1 MAPKTNSIK
10 QSPLKDRKKVRWIS
24 ITLSILFH
32 AALILIIQKAF
43 PLNWTIKPLRTYHV
57 EFIRPPVDKLS
68 EYDDKGGNQVR
79 VKSAGEKGNVKEA
92 ETISLDTTDKRYSSY
107 AAVIKQLLMEKW
119 KYPRKAWENLI
130 EGQVLILFSLNSQGK
145 LIDVKILDSSS
156 HGMLDENALN
166 SIKKAAPFPPF
177 PGSVTVSRLNIKANF
192 AYKLTPGS

>member
-10 QSPLKDRKKVRWIS
+10 QVPLKDRKKVRWAS
-24 ITLSILFH
+24 ITVSLLFH
-32 AALILIIQKAF
+32 AALLLVIQKAF

-68 EYDDKGGNQVR
+68 ELEDWGGSR
-79 VKSAGEKGNVKEA
+79 ISVKPATGKTVEKGA
-92 ETISLDTTDKRYSSY
+92 ETICLDTTDKRYSSY
-107 AAVIKQLLMEKW
+107 AAVIKQRLMENW
-119 KYPRKAWENLI
+119 KYPKRAWENLI
-130 EGQVLILFSLNSQGK
+130 EGQVLILFSLSRQGK
-145 LIDVKILDSSS
+145 LIGIKVLDSSS